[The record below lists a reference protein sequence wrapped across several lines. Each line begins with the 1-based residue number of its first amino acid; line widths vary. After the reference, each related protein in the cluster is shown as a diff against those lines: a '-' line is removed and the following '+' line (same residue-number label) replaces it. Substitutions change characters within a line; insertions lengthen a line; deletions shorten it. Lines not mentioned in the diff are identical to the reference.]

1 MHLQLSGLAALGI
14 CLAPQLVCAQAL
26 DDKFFDSNGV
36 RIRYVD
42 QGAGEP
48 IVLLH
53 GQGNNVDA
61 AWVQT
66 GVLANLATDHRVIA
80 MDLRGHGK
88 SGKPHKPEA
97 YGEEMGLDVLRLLDH
112 LKIQKAHILGYSL
125 GAGVNAKLLVT
136 HSERYLTAI
145 LAGSSGGRNWSP
157 ELAKAAEDEAK
168 EWEQGPPFRAFIL
181 RNASP
186 DRPVPTEEQIR
197 ETSQRMLQTIDPLA
211 MAAFARSRERQV
223 VTNAEIAAVNIPTL
237 ALLGGADPRLAGVR
251 ELKEVMPS
259 LTVVVI
265 EGATHSS
272 ADERGAPRRPE
283 FVKAI
288 REFLA
293 ARKPSDSR

>member
-1 MHLQLSGLAALGI
+1 MSES
-14 CLAPQLVCAQAL
+14 PTVVLVH
-26 DDKFFDSNGV
+26 
-36 RIRYVD
+36 
-42 QGAGEP
+42 GAFAESSS
-48 IVLLH
+48 
-53 GQGNNVDA
+53 
-61 AWVQT
+61 WT

-97 YGEEMGLDVLRLLDH
+97 YGEEMGLDVLRLLDR

-157 ELAKAAEDEAK
+157 ELAQAAEAEAK

-186 DRPVPTEEQIR
+186 DRPPTEEQMR

-223 VTNAEIAAVNIPTL
+223 VTNAEIAAVRIPTL
-237 ALLGGADPRLAGVR
+237 ALVGGADPRLAGVKA
-251 ELKEVMPS
+251 LKAVMPS

-288 REFLA
+288 REFVA
-293 ARKPSDSR
+293 AHRPTNSR